1 MFIKRNQCDHVDT
14 DACDTLT
21 RMPIVFCRQRM
32 VEGGLTRGGQFR
44 ISSLEKVQTECIQC
58 AEQLSIIKAL
68 KLKLLQY
75 KNRGMHY
82 SSVCVCARARACVCV
97 RAFVCVCGF
106 NCIENVDHLRM
117 LTIMQTRW
125 EQPVCTLT
133 STLRLRRSAKIGTIL
148 RCSSTCDWQGEVSYC
163 ILGFW
168 LTWNYLP
175 IGQGRHA
182 REHAQESKTG
192 NHQMTQSSER

>member
-1 MFIKRNQCDHVDT
+1 MFKRIQCDHVDT

-21 RMPIVFCRQRM
+21 RIPIIFCRQRM
-32 VEGGLTRGGQFR
+32 AEGGLTRGGQFR
-44 ISSLEKVQTECIQC
+44 ISSLEKVETECIRC

-75 KNRGMHY
+75 KNRGMHF
-82 SSVCVCARARACVCV
+82 SCVSVYVCAFSC
-97 RAFVCVCGF
+97 F
-106 NCIENVDHLRM
+106 ENVDHLRM

-133 STLRLRRSAKIGTIL
+133 LTLRLRRSAKIGTIL

>member
-1 MFIKRNQCDHVDT
+1 MFKRIQCDHVDT

-21 RMPIVFCRQRM
+21 RIPIIFCRQRM
-32 VEGGLTRGGQFR
+32 AEGGLTRGGQFR
-44 ISSLEKVQTECIQC
+44 ISSLEKVETECIRC

-75 KNRGMHY
+75 KNRGMHF
-82 SSVCVCARARACVCV
+82 SCVSVYVCAFSC
-97 RAFVCVCGF
+97 F
-106 NCIENVDHLRM
+106 ENVDHLRM
-117 LTIMQTRW
+117 FTIMQTRW

-133 STLRLRRSAKIGTIL
+133 LTLRLRRSAKIGTIL
-148 RCSSTCDWQGEVSYC
+148 RCSSTCDWQGEVSDC

-192 NHQMTQSSER
+192 NHQMTQSPER

>member
-1 MFIKRNQCDHVDT
+1 MFKRIQCDHVDT

-21 RMPIVFCRQRM
+21 RMPIIFCRQRM
-32 VEGGLTRGGQFR
+32 AEGGLTRGGQFR
-44 ISSLEKVQTECIQC
+44 ISSLEKVETECIRC

-75 KNRGMHY
+75 KNRGMHFSCVSVY
-82 SSVCVCARARACVCV
+82 VCACVRVCVCAFSC
-97 RAFVCVCGF
+97 F
-106 NCIENVDHLRM
+106 ENVDHLRM

-133 STLRLRRSAKIGTIL
+133 WTLRLRRSAKIGTIL
-148 RCSSTCDWQGEVSYC
+148 RCSSTCDGQGELSDC

-168 LTWNYLP
+168 LTWNYLL